1 MRDFQSNFRRVEVG
15 MPRTEVFYVG
25 VVNMI
30 AARALAAESV
40 IKMTVRVGSVPIQ
53 ISWSGY
59 LAHGTQVRIKSMVC
73 GNRTI
78 QDIIYVYMN

>member
-1 MRDFQSNFRRVEVG
+1 

-40 IKMTVRVGSVPIQ
+40 IKMTVYVDKDPRSSQLLLIVFLNVAQ
-53 ISWSGY
+53 IEDFMLSWRFRGLS
-59 LAHGTQVRIKSMVC
+59 Q
-73 GNRTI
+73 
-78 QDIIYVYMN
+78 